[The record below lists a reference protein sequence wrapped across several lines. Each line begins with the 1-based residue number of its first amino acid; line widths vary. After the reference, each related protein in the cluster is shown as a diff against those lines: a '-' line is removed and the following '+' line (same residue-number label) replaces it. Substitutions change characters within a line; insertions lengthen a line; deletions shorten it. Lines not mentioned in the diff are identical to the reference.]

1 LAFFPILCAIE
12 VVVGGGGGVTY
23 RWAIRWRIITLL
35 YYIRTE
41 DGDVLRCDVMA
52 DECDRF
58 VDDSESISR
67 GLVRTVVVWSVRG
80 SVCSFT
86 SLSLSLS
93 LFHADASPS
102 VTLIFLHSIS
112 LCSKSLLLYTSY
124 YYYVPYPYPP
134 PQNIR
139 FYILYAVVVVAAR
152 VSFYRPLR
160 NINNNNNDTYICVKH
175 ILYIISV
182 CVWGVPWRDV
192 LPPP

>member
-1 LAFFPILCAIE
+1 M
-12 VVVGGGGGVTY
+12 
-23 RWAIRWRIITLL
+23 
-35 YYIRTE
+35 E

-86 SLSLSLS
+86 SLSLSFTLTPLRLS
-93 LFHADASPS
+93 HWYFSILSPFA
-102 VTLIFLHSIS
+102 VNL
-112 LCSKSLLLYTSY
+112 Y
-124 YYYVPYPYPP
+124 YYTHRIIIMSHTHTHRHKIYDF
-134 PQNIR
+134 I
-139 FYILYAVVVVAAR
+139 YIYIYAVVVVAAR
-152 VSFYRPLR
+152 VCFYRPLR
-160 NINNNNNDTYICVKH
+160 NINNNNNNDTYICVKH

>member
-93 LFHADASPS
+93 FTLTPLRLSHWYFSILSPFA
-102 VTLIFLHSIS
+102 VNL
-112 LCSKSLLLYTSY
+112 Y
-124 YYYVPYPYPP
+124 YYTHRIIIMSHTHTHHHKIYDFIYMQSWWSPP
-134 PQNIR
+134 
-139 FYILYAVVVVAAR
+139 
-152 VSFYRPLR
+152 
-160 NINNNNNDTYICVKH
+160 
-175 ILYIISV
+175 V
-182 CVWGVPWRDV
+182 CVFIDRCVILIIIIMIPIYV
-192 LPPP
+192 